1 MLPHGGQ
8 APNPLSDRR
17 KSRRKARIAERVRE
31 IVSQIVLYKL
41 KDPRVGF
48 VTVIDAEVTDDVKEA
63 TVRLSVMGNDAAR
76 RTTLRAIE
84 HSRGFIQHELGVQLA
99 TRFTPVL
106 HFALDDRADRAA
118 TLEERFEKI
127 QRERAA
133 RDGATAD
140 GVDGDAHDGEEL

>member
-8 APNPLSDRR
+8 TPNPLSDRR
-17 KSRRKARIAERVRE
+17 TSRRKARIAERVRE
-31 IVSQIVLYKL
+31 IVSAIVLFKL

-48 VTVIDAEVTDDVKEA
+48 VTVLDAEVTDDVREA
-63 TVRLSVMGNDAAR
+63 TVRLSVMGSDAEQ

-84 HSRGFIQHELGVQLA
+84 HSRGFIQHELGEQLG

-106 HFALDDRADRAA
+106 HFKLDDRTDREA

-133 RDGATAD
+133 HEGATAPGAD
-140 GVDGDAHDGEEL
+140 ENVEGDEET